1 MRRPAPLQCRLVPAA
16 SARERDLSSCAHNA
30 LFYCCSRLRTRQG
43 RRRSFLRGHSAR
55 PTNAG
60 QRQQRHYCQ
69 RQQQTATEEEAKR
82 REREREKGGALL
94 PADAPRVKGLVTDS
108 SSRRKKEREKNNG
121 EKSRGGRC
129 QPSDSLCFL
138 LRFHSSFF
146 RPALVR
152 SMHDTFCSPYLFF
165 HALLP
170 YTASPLGSEGLGYAW
185 FRKVRFFHPSSV
197 W

>member
-1 MRRPAPLQCRLVPAA
+1 MRCFTAA
-16 SARERDLSSCAHNA
+16 RDCGRGRAEDGLFCAGNRHGQQTQDNGNNGITASGSSK
-30 LFYCCSRLRTRQG
+30 Q
-43 RRRSFLRGHSAR
+43 
-55 PTNAG
+55 
-60 QRQQRHYCQ
+60 QQRK
-69 RQQQTATEEEAKR
+69 RQSE
-82 REREREKGGALL
+82 EREREKGGALL